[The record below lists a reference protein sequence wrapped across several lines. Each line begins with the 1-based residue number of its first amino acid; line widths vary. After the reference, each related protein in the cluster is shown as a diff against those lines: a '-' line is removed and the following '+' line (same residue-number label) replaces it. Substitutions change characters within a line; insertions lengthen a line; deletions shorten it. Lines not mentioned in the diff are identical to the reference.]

1 MNYTEMY
8 NKIYDSLKLDNKASE
23 EMHYIAISIADAI
36 TELVTL
42 SKQQNS
48 QTVYTISEILNSMW
62 NPLNL
67 GGFDLDDKNRKIFIH
82 CLLE

>member
-1 MNYTEMY
+1 MY
-8 NKIYDSLKLDNKASE
+8 NKIYNSLKLDNKASE
-23 EMHYIAISIADAI
+23 EMHYISISIADAI

-67 GGFDLDDKNRKIFIH
+67 VGFDLDDKNGQPFN
-82 CLLE
+82 

>member
-8 NKIYDSLKLDNKASE
+8 NKIYNSLKLDNKASE
-23 EMHYIAISIADAI
+23 EMHYISISIADAI

-48 QTVYTISEILNSMW
+48 QTVYTISEILNSIMW
-62 NPLNL
+62 NTLNL
-67 GGFDLDDKNRKIFIH
+67 VGFNLDDKNGQPFN
-82 CLLE
+82 

>member
-8 NKIYDSLKLDNKASE
+8 NKIYNSLKLENKASE

-36 TELVTL
+36 NELVTL

-67 GGFDLDDKNRKIFIH
+67 VGFDLDDKNGQPFN
-82 CLLE
+82 

>member
-8 NKIYDSLKLDNKASE
+8 NKIYNSLKLDNKASE
-23 EMHYIAISIADAI
+23 EMHYISISIADAI

-67 GGFDLDDKNRKIFIH
+67 VGFDLDYKNGQPFN
-82 CLLE
+82 

>member
-1 MNYTEMY
+1 MNYTEIY

-23 EMHYIAISIADAI
+23 EMHYISISIADAI

-67 GGFDLDDKNRKIFIH
+67 VGFDLDDKNGQPFN
-82 CLLE
+82 

>member
-8 NKIYDSLKLDNKASE
+8 NKIYNSLKLDNKASE
-23 EMHYIAISIADAI
+23 EMHYISISIADAI

-67 GGFDLDDKNRKIFIH
+67 VGFDLDDKNGQPFN
-82 CLLE
+82 